1 MPGRAAG
8 MLPRRRRE
16 SVSISRYNRGGFRRI
31 NTLCSLFNIPSMSLR
46 FLLLDDNLDDRLL
59 ARRELERHFPDC
71 RITEVGE
78 RTGFEQV
85 AEAGFPFDLVI
96 TDYQMRWTT
105 GLDVLKQIKSHDPQL
120 PVVMFTATGTQEIA
134 VDAMK
139 HGLDDYVI
147 KSPRHYARLPVAV
160 RTCLDRGEIRSRAI
174 RSETRLAA
182 LLESIQLGMFR
193 ISLDGEI
200 EEGNKAF
207 WSMLGLGSGEFTK
220 AAEHPLMVEVGKRI
234 PELQA
239 TLDSAELQLVN
250 GELHTGGRALKV
262 KLVRVRVNGHD
273 AVDGIAEDVTSLRR
287 ADLEIH
293 RLNADLEQR
302 IAERTRQLQEA
313 NEALETFGFSVSHD
327 MREPLRTIQG
337 YANILKQDFNDGQLD
352 KAALYINR
360 IEAVAHRVDTM
371 VSDLLEFARLSR
383 SEIAIENIAVK
394 CAIHEAKTALHADIQ
409 RARAQLHI
417 DVPADLVVRAHR
429 QTFVQALTNM
439 VSNAI
444 KFVRPGVLP
453 LVSITAER
461 VATMVRVTVSDNG
474 IGIPESAQ
482 GRIFNVFER
491 LHSAEEYPGTGIG
504 LAIVKKGVERMGG
517 RVGVASNQD
526 GGAVFC
532 LEMPLPQDEAA
543 APAA

>member
-1 MPGRAAG
+1 MP
-8 MLPRRRRE
+8 
-16 SVSISRYNRGGFRRI
+16 
-31 NTLCSLFNIPSMSLR
+31 LR

-59 ARRELERHFPDC
+59 ARRELERHFPHC
-71 RITEVGE
+71 QITEAGE
-78 RTGFEQV
+78 HAGFEE
-85 AEAGFPFDLVI
+85 AAAAGFPFDIVI

-105 GLDVLKQIKSHDPQL
+105 GLDVLKQIKAHDPQL
-120 PVVMFTATGTQEIA
+120 SVVMFTATGTQEIA
-134 VDAMK
+134 VEAMK

-147 KSPRHYARLPVAV
+147 KSPRHYARLAVAV
-160 RTCLDRGEIRSRAI
+160 RTCLDRSEIRARAV

-193 ISLDGEI
+193 ISLEGEI

-220 AAEHPLMVEVGKRI
+220 AAEHPLIVEVGRRI
-234 PELQA
+234 PK
-239 TLDSAELQLVN
+239 LDASLDADELQLLN
-250 GELHTGGRALKV
+250 GDLHVGGRALKV

-273 AVDGIAEDVTSLRR
+273 AIDGIAEDVTSLRR

-293 RLNADLEQR
+293 RLNADLEKR
-302 IAERTRQLQEA
+302 IGERTRQLQEA

-337 YANILKQDFNDGQLD
+337 YANILKQEFNEGRLD
-352 KAALYINR
+352 KAALYISR

-383 SEIAIENIAVK
+383 TEIAIDSIPVG
-394 CAIHEAKTALHADIQ
+394 CAIQETRAALHGEIL
-409 RARAQLHI
+409 RAKAKLYI
-417 DVPADLVVRAHR
+417 DVPSELAVTAHR
-429 QTFVQALTNM
+429 QTFVQALINM

-444 KFVRPGVLP
+444 KFVRPDVLP
-453 LVSITAER
+453 MVTISAAR
-461 VATMVRVTVSDNG
+461 SGTMVRVTISDNG
-474 IGIPESAQ
+474 IGIPVSAQ

-504 LAIVKKGVERMGG
+504 LAIVKKGIERMGG
-517 RVGVASNQD
+517 RVAVESRPDVGS
-526 GGAVFC
+526 VFC
-532 LEMPLPQDEAA
+532 IDLPASEAGAGLAA
-543 APAA
+543 AVQ